1 MATNLSVI
9 FNMIDNVS
17 SKLAS
22 VGGAGRNTV
31 NTFRNIEES
40 ANASFDRV
48 SESADN
54 IGRSFDRTSTS
65 AGSLA
70 SSIKEYDGVLAN
82 VAESSNDFSSAN
94 QQAEEA
100 LSETVDAATRAADDV
115 AELGEGMGEA
125 GRNSKELG
133 EKMEETA
140 RKSDELGDKF
150 KETGDKSEEFGD
162 KGKNSIDAIQGA
174 LVSAGL
180 IALVHELSQEFEECA
195 QKAET
200 VETSVAQLQTIAG
213 QDHIAQLS
221 NEILDLSNDTGQAAD
236 GLAEVAY
243 NAVSAGTKAEESVD
257 MASSASKLAVAGF
270 TDTASALSVV
280 ETALNSYGEAAG
292 GAEHIS
298 DSLIQVQNL
307 GVTTVRELAAQMG
320 KGISTAS
327 AYNVS
332 LENLESGY
340 ISITKAGINTAE
352 GTTYIASM
360 LNELGNATSD
370 VSKVLKTETG
380 ETFGQLMKEGN
391 SLADVL
397 SILYNA
403 ADQNSEALMNM
414 WGSAEAGKAANAI
427 IGQGLE
433 TFNQNLATLKDGA
446 GATQSAYEI
455 MADTTEYS
463 HQRMDNAI
471 ENTQLQ
477 IGNALNPV
485 LSKMYN
491 EFSEMA
497 ISVGKFVEENPVVVK
512 VIASIAVGLGALTVA
527 VAAAT
532 AAQALLN
539 ATMLANPVVWLI
551 GGVAALAAGLVFLAD
566 SYDQAT
572 DSSDNL
578 TVASQEHEEKMND
591 LNKQYDE
598 ACDKYGKNSEEAN
611 KLAGEIANL
620 EASYD
625 HAGETVGEFQKR
637 INSLNDDIDKIHS
650 TYEDNVTSADKLYD
664 SSTLLIGELQAL
676 QSQTQLSNSQM
687 TLMKNI
693 VEELNGSYSDLN
705 LTIDETTGK
714 TNFSTTDLFDFAQQQ
729 HKQQKLD
736 AASKGLME
744 SLGKY
749 TETQDAYKQ
758 SIKETSDSWDKYQE
772 MEDKWIN
779 DHPILSEIGKG
790 AEVNW
795 SSDLGKQFDQW
806 EKSNDAQNEAS
817 KAYDQLN
824 DDIREYCDALGYGK
838 EETEDFIEQ
847 LQNGSLSAEQSAT
860 KFGESGDTITSY
872 ADAVNGGVSSVKS
885 SLEELAKKYDDAYD
899 DALES
904 FEGQYALWDKVE
916 NKSKTSVD
924 KINNALQSQIDYWNN
939 YANNLE
945 NLKGRDI
952 KGLSDVLQNMDDGSE
967 ESAAALSAMA
977 RASDKEVEKI
987 VQKYEKL
994 QKAQGKT
1001 AGDVADLQTDF
1012 SGSLETMS
1020 HDLESSIKKM
1030 NMESDARSAATK
1042 TLQAYI
1048 DAINNKKGEAVSA
1061 AQAVADAT
1069 SKALKSASE
1078 SASSSLPSTPKV
1090 KIPKLPGHKSASEI
1104 ASSSLPSIPKAKIPK
1119 LPGHASGTTDSE
1131 EVYVAGEE
1139 GPEIIVSGGGDT
1151 VFPTEETDR
1160 IISAIGDNDRQD
1172 NVQIATPVENR
1183 QSRMAAEE
1191 SETTG
1196 GDRTV
1201 TLRIEGAGTISV
1213 GANTSKEEAWGAA
1226 KGKIKSAFMSLLKE
1240 EVYEEGAGA
1249 YEF

>member
-180 IALVHELSQEFEECA
+180 IALVHGLSQEFEECA

-307 GVTTVRELAAQMG
+307 GVTTVQELAAQMG

-433 TFNQNLATLKDGA
+433 TFNQDLATLKDGA
-446 GATQSAYEI
+446 GAI
-455 MADTTEYS
+455 
-463 HQRMDNAI
+463 
-471 ENTQLQ
+471 
-477 IGNALNPV
+477 
-485 LSKMYN
+485 
-491 EFSEMA
+491 
-497 ISVGKFVEENPVVVK
+497 
-512 VIASIAVGLGALTVA
+512 
-527 VAAAT
+527 
-532 AAQALLN
+532 
-539 ATMLANPVVWLI
+539 
-551 GGVAALAAGLVFLAD
+551 
-566 SYDQAT
+566 
-572 DSSDNL
+572 
-578 TVASQEHEEKMND
+578 
-591 LNKQYDE
+591 
-598 ACDKYGKNSEEAN
+598 
-611 KLAGEIANL
+611 
-620 EASYD
+620 
-625 HAGETVGEFQKR
+625 
-637 INSLNDDIDKIHS
+637 IH
-650 TYEDNVTSADKLYD
+650 
-664 SSTLLIGELQAL
+664 
-676 QSQTQLSNSQM
+676 
-687 TLMKNI
+687 
-693 VEELNGSYSDLN
+693 
-705 LTIDETTGK
+705 
-714 TNFSTTDLFDFAQQQ
+714 
-729 HKQQKLD
+729 
-736 AASKGLME
+736 
-744 SLGKY
+744 
-749 TETQDAYKQ
+749 
-758 SIKETSDSWDKYQE
+758 
-772 MEDKWIN
+772 
-779 DHPILSEIGKG
+779 
-790 AEVNW
+790 
-795 SSDLGKQFDQW
+795 
-806 EKSNDAQNEAS
+806 
-817 KAYDQLN
+817 
-824 DDIREYCDALGYGK
+824 R
-838 EETEDFIEQ
+838 
-847 LQNGSLSAEQSAT
+847 
-860 KFGESGDTITSY
+860 
-872 ADAVNGGVSSVKS
+872 
-885 SLEELAKKYDDAYD
+885 
-899 DALES
+899 
-904 FEGQYALWDKVE
+904 
-916 NKSKTSVD
+916 
-924 KINNALQSQIDYWNN
+924 
-939 YANNLE
+939 
-945 NLKGRDI
+945 
-952 KGLSDVLQNMDDGSE
+952 
-967 ESAAALSAMA
+967 
-977 RASDKEVEKI
+977 
-987 VQKYEKL
+987 
-994 QKAQGKT
+994 
-1001 AGDVADLQTDF
+1001 
-1012 SGSLETMS
+1012 
-1020 HDLESSIKKM
+1020 
-1030 NMESDARSAATK
+1030 
-1042 TLQAYI
+1042 
-1048 DAINNKKGEAVSA
+1048 
-1061 AQAVADAT
+1061 
-1069 SKALKSASE
+1069 
-1078 SASSSLPSTPKV
+1078 
-1090 KIPKLPGHKSASEI
+1090 
-1104 ASSSLPSIPKAKIPK
+1104 
-1119 LPGHASGTTDSE
+1119 
-1131 EVYVAGEE
+1131 
-1139 GPEIIVSGGGDT
+1139 
-1151 VFPTEETDR
+1151 
-1160 IISAIGDNDRQD
+1160 
-1172 NVQIATPVENR
+1172 
-1183 QSRMAAEE
+1183 
-1191 SETTG
+1191 
-1196 GDRTV
+1196 
-1201 TLRIEGAGTISV
+1201 
-1213 GANTSKEEAWGAA
+1213 
-1226 KGKIKSAFMSLLKE
+1226 
-1240 EVYEEGAGA
+1240 
-1249 YEF
+1249 